1 MYRIT
6 PNILLFWLED
16 FVIRSKTSKKK
27 QNILPVLHFLD
38 KTQFYGDQ
46 DCIFLAE
53 PTYIRA
59 LIPNIIDK
67 DLSICIISAGR
78 CDLPDSYELSKTIT
92 IIETNLQ
99 LFSLYH
105 TLAEKISNYNEWIQG
120 IDRALLT
127 HASPGELLQIGSFY
141 MEDATLSLV
150 NTAYRLIALHY
161 DGTPNGNAM
170 KELSQNSY
178 LSYKTISALRKK
190 HSVIPNSAPDY
201 AEYIFEERNRFM
213 TWVISINNMVAVRFA
228 IVLKDTEE
236 NEFIHDMGDIFVNYL
251 QLYVQ
256 ENYSANYDENT
267 DFSTF
272 IADMFENRLSDS
284 AEIQERIKP
293 LHLSSAN
300 YFRVLLLSFP
310 FLPEHKSDRDHML
323 GQISDILYRNNIC
336 VYNDKVVGLIS
347 IEDRYADRET
357 YFDRERLIEF
367 LEKHNGHAMLSN
379 VSNNYNSLPIL
390 YHFIRDALHIAETM
404 DENKRFSDYEEYSM
418 YQIIYLASLGCA
430 DYMSDDFIL
439 HLCNNEMMSLYF
451 YDKKHGTDY
460 RYILHTYLTHNCSVS
475 EAARIL
481 YIHRNTMIH
490 KIRRAEEIMHAS
502 LDDPILRERLIFS
515 YHVMEYT
522 ADFLHNNVFFKPD
535 SKNVTKKD

>member
-161 DGTPNGNAM
+161 DGT
-170 KELSQNSY
+170 
-178 LSYKTISALRKK
+178 
-190 HSVIPNSAPDY
+190 
-201 AEYIFEERNRFM
+201 
-213 TWVISINNMVAVRFA
+213 
-228 IVLKDTEE
+228 
-236 NEFIHDMGDIFVNYL
+236 
-251 QLYVQ
+251 
-256 ENYSANYDENT
+256 
-267 DFSTF
+267 FSKF
-272 IADMFENRLSDS
+272 
-284 AEIQERIKP
+284 
-293 LHLSSAN
+293 
-300 YFRVLLLSFP
+300 LSFIQDNKC
-310 FLPEHKSDRDHML
+310 FKKKTQRYSQQRTGLR
-323 GQISDILYRNNIC
+323 G
-336 VYNDKVVGLIS
+336 VY
-347 IEDRYADRET
+347 
-357 YFDRERLIEF
+357 F
-367 LEKHNGHAMLSN
+367 
-379 VSNNYNSLPIL
+379 
-390 YHFIRDALHIAETM
+390 
-404 DENKRFSDYEEYSM
+404 
-418 YQIIYLASLGCA
+418 
-430 DYMSDDFIL
+430 
-439 HLCNNEMMSLYF
+439 
-451 YDKKHGTDY
+451 
-460 RYILHTYLTHNCSVS
+460 
-475 EAARIL
+475 
-481 YIHRNTMIH
+481 
-490 KIRRAEEIMHAS
+490 
-502 LDDPILRERLIFS
+502 
-515 YHVMEYT
+515 
-522 ADFLHNNVFFKPD
+522 
-535 SKNVTKKD
+535 